1 MCFPHGGRAYP
12 SGARASRPPT
22 KSERDACGPVAIVL
36 RRKRNNLTA
45 GVAQCHI
52 QIMSIIKRVCVY
64 CGSSQGHDPRFVAAA
79 RRFGEILAA
88 NRIGLVYGCGSIG
101 LMGTI
106 ARAVHDHGGE
116 VIGIIPEF
124 LKVQERLFADAAE
137 IVITADMHER
147 KRLMFERAD
156 AFVALPGGVGTLE
169 EVVEQLTW
177 AQLGRHRKPILIANI
192 AGFWDPLLVMFD
204 HLLSLG
210 FLTNGRLGFLVA
222 DNVDD
227 ILPTLLAAA
236 AKVSEVEKLGEPER
250 VERL

>member
-1 MCFPHGGRAYP
+1 
-12 SGARASRPPT
+12 
-22 KSERDACGPVAIVL
+22 
-36 RRKRNNLTA
+36 
-45 GVAQCHI
+45 
-52 QIMSIIKRVCVY
+52 MSQIKRVCVY
-64 CGSSQGHDPRFVAAA
+64 CGSNQGNDPRFAAAA

-88 NRIGLVYGCGSIG
+88 NRVGLVFGCGSIG

-116 VIGIIPEF
+116 VVGIIPEF
-124 LKVQERLFADAAE
+124 LKVQERLFAGADE
-137 IVITADMHER
+137 VIVTTDMHER

-192 AGFWDPLLVMFD
+192 AGFWDPLLVMFE
-204 HLLSLG
+204 HLLTLG
-210 FLTNGRLGFLVA
+210 FLSGRQLSYLVA
-222 DNVDD
+222 DDVED
-227 ILPTLLAAA
+227 ILPALVAAA
-236 AKVSEVEKLGEPER
+236 AKVSEAEKVGEVER